1 EGERADD
8 LAAKY
13 GLKAETTDLLG
24 TSTNGYSLELPA
36 DLQPEPGMAG
46 PGKVSIIARQG
57 NALPGKTLLAC
68 EFVQEF

>member
-1 EGERADD
+1 MLIDNGRTLMIQVAPRHEGCRDIASPQDER
-8 LAAKY
+8 
-13 GLKAETTDLLG
+13 
-24 TSTNGYSLELPA
+24 PA